1 MQVDGVVGH
10 SKVGEG
16 MQVEDVVGRSK
27 VGEGMQVEGVV
38 GHSKRSRKGMG
49 HSKLGML
56 LDTAG
61 RG

>member
-10 SKVGEG
+10 
-16 MQVEDVVGRSK
+16 SK